1 MPSNRAGGRIFSQD
15 DARSRSRSSS
25 STSTMSSPESV
36 KLSFK
41 ERRSLSERKKDVF
54 FARSNHP
61 NKIPVIIEKYN
72 GEKSLPDMDK
82 CKFLIP
88 DNLSMM
94 EIIKIIRRRLKLTPT
109 QAFYLLVNN
118 RSMVSNTTPLA
129 EIYENDKDEDGFL
142 YVVYASQ
149 ETFGG
154 KGTCWIHTF

>member
-1 MPSNRAGGRIFSQD
+1 
-15 DARSRSRSSS
+15 
-25 STSTMSSPESV
+25 
-36 KLSFK
+36 
-41 ERRSLSERKKDVF
+41 
-54 FARSNHP
+54 
-61 NKIPVIIEKYN
+61 
-72 GEKSLPDMDK
+72 MDK

-154 KGTCWIHTF
+154 EESSLVHTF